1 MIKSRYRTIK
11 TSIPNIKS
19 LKLINDLKKFEARGM
34 HGQVPI
40 LWNRADNFQVHDD
53 SGNKWIDFSSTI
65 LVANVGHSNK
75 KIISEI
81 KKLLNKPLIHT
92 YSYVSKERYEYL
104 KKLIKFTPEYLQK
117 AFLLSSGSEATEAA
131 LKIMRYYGKYKK
143 KQKNI
148 ILSFEGNWHG
158 RSLGAEMMGG
168 KMNLKNW
175 ITFHDKNIIHMPFPY
190 PWDKDVKLDSAKFFK
205 KNINKIIKKKKK
217 INPRQ
222 DISGIILETFQGW
235 GTIFYP
241 QNFINELKKF
251 CKKNNILISFDEI
264 QSGFGRTGKLF
275 GYMHYNIKPD
285 LVCCGKGAGSGFP
298 LSFVLGKKK
307 IMDLPP
313 EGEMSSTHSGN
324 PLACVIGKATIEE
337 IKKRKLIYK
346 SMKYGKLLHNKLL
359 EIKKNY
365 PNLVKNVYGKGL
377 VASIIFN
384 ESKKKNIAN
393 KICDECFS
401 KGLIVIKTGR
411 EALKIAPPLT
421 ISKEAL
427 EEGIKVIKKSI
438 EKFYK

>member
-40 LWNRADNFQVHDD
+40 LWNRADNFQVHDY

-205 KNINKIIKKKKK
+205 KNINKIIKKKK

-384 ESKKKNIAN
+384 ESKKKNITN

-427 EEGIKVIKKSI
+427 EEGIKVIKESI

>member
-40 LWNRADNFQVHDD
+40 LWNKADNFQVHDY

-205 KNINKIIKKKKK
+205 KNINKIINDTYLWMKLNQKK
-217 INPRQ
+217 
-222 DISGIILETFQGW
+222 
-235 GTIFYP
+235 
-241 QNFINELKKF
+241 LKKYF
-251 CKKNNILISFDEI
+251 K
-264 QSGFGRTGKLF
+264 
-275 GYMHYNIKPD
+275 
-285 LVCCGKGAGSGFP
+285 
-298 LSFVLGKKK
+298 
-307 IMDLPP
+307 
-313 EGEMSSTHSGN
+313 
-324 PLACVIGKATIEE
+324 
-337 IKKRKLIYK
+337 
-346 SMKYGKLLHNKLL
+346 
-359 EIKKNY
+359 
-365 PNLVKNVYGKGL
+365 
-377 VASIIFN
+377 
-384 ESKKKNIAN
+384 
-393 KICDECFS
+393 
-401 KGLIVIKTGR
+401 
-411 EALKIAPPLT
+411 
-421 ISKEAL
+421 
-427 EEGIKVIKKSI
+427 
-438 EKFYK
+438 